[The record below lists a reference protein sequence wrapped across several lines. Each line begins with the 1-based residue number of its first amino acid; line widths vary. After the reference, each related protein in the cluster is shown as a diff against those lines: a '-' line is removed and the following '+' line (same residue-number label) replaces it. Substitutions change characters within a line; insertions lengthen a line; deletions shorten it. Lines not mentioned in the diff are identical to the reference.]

1 VRGALDTKLHKVSSD
16 ERPLTRTFKRH
27 DCGLVICKKAG
38 ILFKIVKNK
47 QENKEKPL
55 QNNKRRLRR
64 QFFRE
69 MSTLNQGV
77 AVWQLYISVSW
88 CSHSI

>member
-1 VRGALDTKLHKVSSD
+1 
-16 ERPLTRTFKRH
+16 
-27 DCGLVICKKAG
+27 
-38 ILFKIVKNK
+38 VKNK

-69 MSTLNQGV
+69 MSTVNQGV

-88 CSHSI
+88 CNGPYFVLGAIPFNVHTPPMNEVNKI